1 MGKPEI
7 IGYQNDPD
15 NWDTPELPEMTF
27 DSDGVSIPWW
37 EIDSRTG
44 MPFKTA
50 RRIEPDA
57 MDSFMRYHGY
67 KRVYKPREFRAD
79 PLGDGSYG
87 VYCSTC
93 VCYFQTELLPHDAAK
108 LHAEVNHHRPADW
121 PLAW

>member
-27 DSDGVSIPWW
+27 DVDGVSIPWW
-37 EIDSRTG
+37 EIDDRTG
-44 MPFKTA
+44 MPFKTT

-57 MDSFMRYHGY
+57 LDGFMRHHGM

-79 PLGDGSYG
+79 AIGNGNYG
-87 VYCSTC
+87 LYCKTC
-93 VCYFQTELLPHDAAK
+93 GIYAETGLLPHDAAK
-108 LHAEVNHHRPADW
+108 LHADSNHHHRPSW
-121 PLAW
+121 S